1 MKIYRKITKYSK
13 KTEELL
19 DEFDVSLLKIKWLK
33 NLFSPPKNDPLMYN
47 VYSIN
52 EYESNILKEYL
63 DLEFDLYNFDY
74 FLECYYEDS

>member
-33 NLFSPPKNDPLMYN
+33 KLFLPSKNDPLMYN

-52 EYESNILKEYL
+52 EYESNKLKEYL
-63 DLEFDLYNFDY
+63 ELEFDLNNFDY
-74 FLECYYEDS
+74 FLECYYDNS